1 MSGDGGTPGG
11 GASSAVTTYC
21 VPTLKITKV
30 ACTAGHVLPN
40 LFVLFR
46 KTPPKPGDPTI
57 GSKIAAM
64 WTSEETP
71 AGPVP
76 PYVLGMTD
84 ATGYLGPPIDHA
96 SPTCFDQ
103 VPDAYKLQQGQSYD
117 VYLIQHPSL
126 DLALRIEAELNA
138 GSKAFGEPRA
148 LTVRA
153 DAPTLEVPEE
163 SKGLL
168 PAGADLYEGWVL
180 FRDMPFAACEP
191 VKKQVQRLQAHLG
204 ALRYMVGTSNFPY
217 LPDAGTDADKSGG
230 VNDGIFDVRTMNAV
244 YRYQQDARSRA
255 FQVNGGGA
263 SGPHAAYVD
272 YGANFAPKVDR
283 GALSAM
289 QAELKALKKQKA
301 LTEDQKKQ
309 KITLDGKIKA
319 EQADVK
325 TATNI
330 ANAWAYLDGS
340 EIAAPADKPDA
351 ADGVVTAATGKALK
365 TWLLQ
370 GLRKPGAI
378 LVSMMD
384 PRGWLNWMRPEAAQ
398 SLHGWSELVKALGFE
413 HGICVN
419 HTFRSAQVDIGKAGY
434 GRSAR
439 SIHKTGLAMD
449 LGIASGF
456 VDTVSGWPVAY
467 TREVVDGRVKWR
479 LHGSAKQSLPGVADA
494 AAHAAPLVERLV
506 ALRDEQ
512 SKTPIAAAMLLP
524 AIEKLLA
531 EIQAN
536 PAGFFAKYY
545 RASIERWMYD
555 AWHPEGGIKGATMT
569 ASEFFAEHEPGKAA
583 EAGDHGAYLDITAVG
598 ELLHLGRI
606 SSFKSGWGQATKTV
620 KATELV
626 TLADALDKAKTS
638 KTDDDVVTVSRGK
651 STKLKSTVP
660 ALDADFMRRWAGTLK
675 DAKKEIAKS
684 VKTNTPQL
692 TVTLSWSAAKIED
705 AKKVAAKLREY
716 GDKPFYVVVSDESQP
731 PVQSGEAWAKYI
743 EERPQALEQQAP
755 ANQNVKQNTGA
766 TVPSAKPKASSWTVT
781 LNPIFEIGYAA
792 PADSTSVPASVLIM
806 PGDAITVPAPG
817 QPIGME
823 WWHFQR
829 SDLLA
834 DEKSR
839 KLWGSFLLEVG
850 WTRECL
856 LENTGPALYHRAGVG
871 YPESELSEKAY

>member
-1 MSGDGGTPGG
+1 MSGDGGTPSG
-11 GASSAVTTYC
+11 GATGVTTYC

-46 KTPPKPGDPTI
+46 KTPPKPSDPTI
-57 GSKIAAM
+57 GSKIAAL
-64 WTSEETP
+64 WKSEETA

-84 ATGYLGPPIDHA
+84 ATGFLGPPIDHSTPA
-96 SPTCFDQ
+96 CFDQ

-126 DLALRIEAELNA
+126 ALAQRIEAEINA
-138 GSKAFGEPRA
+138 GSTLFGEPKA

-168 PAGADLYEGWVL
+168 PGGADLYEGWVL

-255 FQVNGGGA
+255 FKVHGGGA

-272 YGANFAPKVDR
+272 YGANFAAKVDR
-283 GALSAM
+283 GALKAM
-289 QAELKALKKQKA
+289 QAELQALKKQKA

-351 ADGVVTAATGKALK
+351 ADGVVTAATGKAIK
-365 TWLLQ
+365 TWLEQ

-378 LVSMMD
+378 LVSMID

-479 LHGSAKQSLPGVADA
+479 LHGAAKQSLPGAADA
-494 AAHAAPLVERLV
+494 AAHAAPILSRLA

-524 AIEKLLA
+524 ALEKLLA

-569 ASEFFAEHEPGKAA
+569 ATEFLAEHEPGSAAQAA
-583 EAGDHGAYLDITAVG
+583 EYGAYLDITAVG
-598 ELLHLGRI
+598 ELLSLGRI
-606 SSFKSGWGQATKTV
+606 SSFKSGWGQTTKTV

-675 DAKKEIAKS
+675 DAKKEISKS
-684 VKTNTPQL
+684 VKTNTPQI
-692 TVTLSWSAAKIED
+692 TVTLSWSAAKVED

-716 GDKPFYVVVSDESQP
+716 SDKSFYGVVSDESQP

-755 ANQNVKQNTGA
+755 ANQNVKQTTGA
-766 TVPSAKPKASSWTVT
+766 TVPSAKPKTSSWTVT
-781 LNPIFEIGYAA
+781 LSPIFEIGYAA
-792 PADSTSVPASVLIM
+792 PADPASVAASVLIL
-806 PGDAITVPAPG
+806 PGDAVTVPAPG

-839 KLWGSFLLEVG
+839 KLWGNFLIEVG

-856 LENTGPALYHRAGVG
+856 LENAGPALYHRAGVG
-871 YPESELSEKAY
+871 YPESELLEKAY

>member
-1 MSGDGGTPGG
+1 MSGDGGTPA
-11 GASSAVTTYC
+11 ASTVTTFC

-30 ACTAGHVLPN
+30 ACTAGHVLPH

-46 KTPPKPGDPTI
+46 KTPPKPADPTI
-57 GSKIAAM
+57 GSKISAM
-64 WTSEETP
+64 FTSEQAP

-84 ATGYLGPPIDHA
+84 ATGYLGPPIDHE

-126 DLALRIEAELNA
+126 PLAQRIESEING
-138 GSKAFGEPRA
+138 GSTTFGQPAA
-148 LTVRA
+148 LMVRA

-168 PAGADLYEGWVL
+168 PAGSDLYEGWIL

-230 VNDGIFDVRTMNAV
+230 LNDGLFDVRTMNAV
-244 YRYQQDARSRA
+244 YRYQQDARSLA
-255 FQVNGGGA
+255 FKVTGGGA

-289 QAELKALKKQKA
+289 QAEVKALKKVKA

-340 EIAAPADKPDA
+340 EIPAPADKPDA
-351 ADGVVTAATGKALK
+351 ADGVVTAATGRAIR
-365 TWLLQ
+365 TWLRD

-378 LVSMMD
+378 LVAMID

-398 SLHGWSELVKALGFE
+398 SLHAWSELVKALGFE

-467 TREVVDGRVKWR
+467 TREVLDGRVKWR
-479 LHGSAKQSLPGVADA
+479 LHGSAKQSLPGATDA
-494 AAHAAPLVERLV
+494 ATLAAPILERLAAV
-506 ALRDEQ
+506 RDEQ
-512 SKTPIAAAMLLP
+512 AKTPIAAAMLLP
-524 AIEKLLA
+524 AIDKLIA
-531 EIQAN
+531 EIQGN
-536 PAGFFAKYY
+536 SSGFFAKYY
-545 RASIERWMYD
+545 RSSIERWMYD

-569 ASEFFAEHEPGKAA
+569 ASEFFAEHEPGSAA
-583 EAGDHGAYLDITAVG
+583 SAGEYGAYLDITVVG
-598 ELLHLGRI
+598 ELLSLGRI
-606 SSFKSGWGQATKTV
+606 SSFKSGWGQTTKTV

-626 TLADALDKAKTS
+626 TLADALDKAKS
-638 KTDDDVVTVSRGK
+638 SQTDDDTVTVSRGK

-660 ALDADFMRRWAGTLK
+660 ALDGDFMRRWSATLK

-716 GDKPFYVVVSDESQP
+716 GDKQFYGVVSDESQP
-731 PVQSGEAWAKYI
+731 PVQSGEAWATYI
-743 EERPQALEQQAP
+743 ENRPQALEQQAP
-755 ANQNVKQNTGA
+755 ANQNVKENTGA
-766 TVPSAKPKASSWTVT
+766 TVPSAKPKTSSWTVT

-792 PADSTSVPASVLIM
+792 PADPAGVGASVLIM
-806 PGDAITVPAPG
+806 PGDAVTVPAPG

-829 SDLLA
+829 SDLLM
-834 DEKSR
+834 DEKTR
-839 KLWGSFLLEVG
+839 KLWGNFLIEVG

-856 LENTGPALYHRAGVG
+856 LENAGPALYHRAGVG
-871 YPESELSEKAY
+871 YPESELAEKAY